1 MAPKKKATAT
11 VGKKRGPKPGKK
23 AATAAAA
30 AAGERK
36 RFNTPMDEENRKLFL
51 NVHLPEIKKLRD
63 RVNSAVGTLRKAYKS
78 AKAEGSFTKADFDT
92 ALEMEDAEREAR
104 AKARIARQLVIARY
118 MGAGLGAQLDLF
130 TAHAQRMEQ
139 AEALIAK
146 ARAEIQQERQKA
158 VQDLR
163 SQVADLAVMAAGR
176 IIGESLDAKKH
187 RELIERAIEEAEI
200 RA

>member
-1 MAPKKKATAT
+1 MT
-11 VGKKRGPKPGKK
+11 RL
-23 AATAAAA
+23 
-30 AAGERK
+30 AAGLLTI
-36 RFNTPMDEENRKLFL
+36 N
-51 NVHLPEIKKLRD
+51 
-63 RVNSAVGTLRKAYKS
+63 GTLIAQLVIFLVMLGILYRVAWGPLLRILNERRARIAQGVEATQRALQELEAAEKERQ
-78 AKAEGSFTKADFDT
+78 AK
-92 ALEMEDAEREAR
+92 LEDARREAQAMLDR
-104 AKARIARQLVIARY
+104 ITKQAEDLRKELEAKAR
-118 MGAGLGAQLDLF
+118 
-130 TAHAQRMEQ
+130 EQ

>member
-1 MAPKKKATAT
+1 MT
-11 VGKKRGPKPGKK
+11 RLD
-23 AATAAAA
+23 
-30 AAGERK
+30 AGLLTI
-36 RFNTPMDEENRKLFL
+36 N
-51 NVHLPEIKKLRD
+51 
-63 RVNSAVGTLRKAYKS
+63 GTLIAQLVIFLLVLGVLYRLAWGPLLRILNERRARIAQGVEATQKAIQ
-78 AKAEGSFTKADFDT
+78 E
-92 ALEMEDAEREAR
+92 LEAAERERQAKLEEAR
-104 AKARIARQLVIARY
+104 REAQTILDRIAKQGEDLRKELEVKAR
-118 MGAGLGAQLDLF
+118 
-130 TAHAQRMEQ
+130 EQ

-187 RELIERAIEEAEI
+187 RELIERTIEEAEI

>member
-1 MAPKKKATAT
+1 MT
-11 VGKKRGPKPGKK
+11 RLD
-23 AATAAAA
+23 
-30 AAGERK
+30 AGLLTI
-36 RFNTPMDEENRKLFL
+36 N
-51 NVHLPEIKKLRD
+51 
-63 RVNSAVGTLRKAYKS
+63 GTLIAQLVIFLLVLFILYRLAWGPLLKILNERRARIAQGVEATQRALQELEAAEKERQ
-78 AKAEGSFTKADFDT
+78 AK
-92 ALEMEDAEREAR
+92 LEEARREAQAMLDR
-104 AKARIARQLVIARY
+104 ITKQAEDLRKELEAKAR
-118 MGAGLGAQLDLF
+118 
-130 TAHAQRMEQ
+130 EQ
-139 AEALIAK
+139 AEALTAK

>member
-1 MAPKKKATAT
+1 MT
-11 VGKKRGPKPGKK
+11 RL
-23 AATAAAA
+23 
-30 AAGERK
+30 AAGLLTI
-36 RFNTPMDEENRKLFL
+36 N
-51 NVHLPEIKKLRD
+51 
-63 RVNSAVGTLRKAYKS
+63 GTLIAQLVIFLVMLGILYRVAWGPLLRILNERRARIAQGVEATQRALQELEAAEKERQ
-78 AKAEGSFTKADFDT
+78 AK
-92 ALEMEDAEREAR
+92 LEDARREAQAMLDR
-104 AKARIARQLVIARY
+104 ISKQAEDLRKELEAKAR
-118 MGAGLGAQLDLF
+118 
-130 TAHAQRMEQ
+130 EQ

>member
-1 MAPKKKATAT
+1 MT
-11 VGKKRGPKPGKK
+11 RL
-23 AATAAAA
+23 
-30 AAGERK
+30 AAGLLTI
-36 RFNTPMDEENRKLFL
+36 N
-51 NVHLPEIKKLRD
+51 
-63 RVNSAVGTLRKAYKS
+63 GTLIAQLLIFLVMLGVLYRFAWGPLLRILNERR
-78 AKAEGSFTKADFDT
+78 ARIAQGVEATQRAMQE
-92 ALEMEDAEREAR
+92 LEAAEREREAKLEEAR
-104 AKARIARQLVIARY
+104 KEAQAMLDRITKQAEDLRKELEAKAR
-118 MGAGLGAQLDLF
+118 
-130 TAHAQRMEQ
+130 EQ
-139 AEALIAK
+139 AEALLVK